1 MLYDHSG
8 QEIMIE
14 WQGGEK
20 YGCIQ
25 VHRLEIFRAG
35 INEFI

>member
-25 VHRLEIFRAG
+25 VHKAG
-35 INEFI
+35 NFQIRNK

>member
-8 QEIMIE
+8 QEIMME

-20 YGCIQ
+20 YGYTQ
-25 VHRLEIFRAG
+25 AHKSW
-35 INEFI
+35 EFSEQG

>member
-20 YGCIQ
+20 YGCTQ
-25 VHRLEIFRAG
+25 AHKSWKFSEQG
-35 INEFI
+35 

>member
-8 QEIMIE
+8 QKIMIE

-20 YGCIQ
+20 YGCKQ
-25 VHRLEIFRAG
+25 AHKSWKFSEQG
-35 INEFI
+35 